1 MNRLLVDN
9 SNTRTKFAL
18 VSGDGVLERRV
29 LQTADVCMENVKA
42 VLQGWHFT
50 EVGICSV
57 VPDAAVSIAEACKPA
72 NVSFLTPYISSLGV
86 DFLSYEGIETLG
98 ADRVANALAAAN
110 MGEFP
115 VVAVDLGTAT
125 TFDVVV
131 RQGDIVSFA
140 GGAIAPGMTAFAHS
154 LNHRTALLP
163 GVSSTERGPV
173 IASTTQS
180 AMAAAVRVGY
190 PAMIDGIL
198 DEMERELGEQLH
210 VVLTGGDATAI
221 APRLRHHCQIEPLLT
236 LRGIG
241 LAFGLKV

>member
-1 MNRLLVDN
+1 MSWLLVDN

-18 VSGDGVLERRV
+18 VSGDGTLERRV
-29 LQTADVCMENVKA
+29 LQTAEICIETVKS
-42 VLQGWHFT
+42 VLQGWRFS

-57 VPDAAVSIAEACKPA
+57 VPDAGTIIAEACQPA
-72 NVSFLTPYISSLGV
+72 NVSFLTPFISSPGV
-86 DFLSYEGIETLG
+86 DFSSYEGIATLG
-98 ADRVANALAAAN
+98 ADRVANVLAVAN

-131 RQGDIVSFA
+131 GQGGGMRFA
-140 GGAIAPGMTAFAHS
+140 GGVIAPGLIAFSHS

-163 GVSSTERGPV
+163 GGAPAELGPV
-173 IASTTQS
+173 IACTTQT

-210 VVLTGGDATAI
+210 VVLTGGDAPAL
-221 APRLRHHCQIEPLLT
+221 APRLRHYCRIEPLLT